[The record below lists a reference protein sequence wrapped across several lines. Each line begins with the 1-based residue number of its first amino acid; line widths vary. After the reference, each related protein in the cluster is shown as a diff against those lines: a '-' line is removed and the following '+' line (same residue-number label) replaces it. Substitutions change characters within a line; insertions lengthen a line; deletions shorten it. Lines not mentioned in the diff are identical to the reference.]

1 MNMEIE
7 TKYHGMQEISSGD
20 ILKFDSGI
28 PGFPD
33 QREFL
38 LLPLDESILTVL
50 QSVST
55 PEIGF
60 VVVDPFS
67 FFPEYDFHLSESVVG
82 QLELEKA
89 EDAAVFTILTVQDPF
104 ERTTANLQAPIVINS
119 KNNMAKQV
127 ILNEGNHKTKH
138 PLFGKKAK
146 G

>member
-1 MNMEIE
+1 MEIE
-7 TKYHGMQEISSGD
+7 TKYHGLQKFSSKD

-38 LLPLDESILTVL
+38 LLPLDESVLTVL
-50 QSVST
+50 QSIRT

-67 FFPEYDFHLSESVVG
+67 FFPEYDFQLSESVVG

-138 PLFGKKAK
+138 PLFGTKAK